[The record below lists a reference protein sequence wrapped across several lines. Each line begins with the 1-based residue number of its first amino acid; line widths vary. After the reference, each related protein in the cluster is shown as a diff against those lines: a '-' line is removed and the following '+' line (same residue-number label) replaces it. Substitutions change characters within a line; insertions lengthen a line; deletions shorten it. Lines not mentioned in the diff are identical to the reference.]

1 MDKIVIDEDLHRS
14 ISEPLERL
22 GYDPIDVRDRGLR
35 GSTDQDVYAFA
46 QRNEAAIISGD
57 KDFSNILRFPVDEHY
72 GIIVAHF
79 PSQLSPSVVNEEIYS
94 ALQGISPDVIT
105 GALIVVTSGK
115 VRIRRESG

>member
-35 GSTDQDVYAFA
+35 GSKDQDVYAFA

-57 KDFSNILRFPVDEHY
+57 KDFSSILRFPVDGHY

-94 ALQGISPDVIT
+94 ALQGMSPDVIT
-105 GALIVVTSGK
+105 GALVVVTSGK